1 MAVGNEVVGKL
12 YSVARNIVGDFIF
25 LGFASHSAVYNDACA
40 RFVVQ
45 DVGVLAQAVY
55 DKARYGVVL
64 EVEYVV
70 RGAQHGLKC
79 YFRLDCLVCM
89 RLEGCFLVWLCLVV
103 AVFAAVKKYCLCRCF
118 CSGLFA
124 EKTGCSV

>member
-25 LGFASHSAVYNDACA
+25 LCFASHSAVYNDACA
-40 RFVVQ
+40 HFVVQ

-70 RGAQHGLKC
+70 RGAQHGYGVIFVWIAL
-79 YFRLDCLVCM
+79 FVCVWK
-89 RLEGCFLVWLCLVV
+89 GASWFGFVWLLL
-103 AVFAAVKKYCLCRCF
+103 YLRQ
-118 CSGLFA
+118 
-124 EKTGCSV
+124 